1 MTRTCQNC
9 ASNGGYMFC
18 AAGSPCFPCVD
29 GDCSHWSQRDVTATV
44 TGIMPDGSVQ
54 NVTPEQLYVAYQRKA
69 EGWQVKLARYYT
81 VLILLLSLVTIA
93 SGVVHV
99 SCTILCEKE
108 EITNK

>member
-1 MTRTCQNC
+1 
-9 ASNGGYMFC
+9 
-18 AAGSPCFPCVD
+18 
-29 GDCSHWSQRDVTATV
+29 
-44 TGIMPDGSVQ
+44 MPDGKVQ
-54 NVTPEQLYVAYQRKA
+54 EVTPEQLYAAYERKA